1 MEKMNIY
8 YYDRITMAFDDL
20 LKCKRYSELML
31 KLPIGKSFSN
41 ERIIYEALF
50 MSLVIS
56 YGRVFTTSNTV
67 EKNYKDII
75 SNKFGSFR
83 DKMIKKQELRFEKL
97 HKRILELRDTTIAHS
112 DGISR
117 NYKHY
122 NNLALAF
129 GRNPF
134 YPFEHEE
141 IKDVLLLIN
150 NLINL
155 IGDEQSKVGNFTFK
169 NFI

>member
-1 MEKMNIY
+1 
-8 YYDRITMAFDDL
+8 
-20 LKCKRYSELML
+20 
-31 KLPIGKSFSN
+31 
-41 ERIIYEALF
+41 
-50 MSLVIS
+50 MSLS
-56 YGRVFTTSNTV
+56 PGLAF
-67 EKNYKDII
+67 
-75 SNKFGSFR
+75 FP
-83 DKMIKKQELRFEKL
+83 M
-97 HKRILELRDTTIAHS
+97 DTALPNGWQGS